1 MLLDISEIPR
11 VALERMNRVHEE
23 EIKILNQLYEAIEE
37 FQEGT
42 GSLEEID
49 RKFEEFFQDVL
60 KHFSSEQEMMEQ
72 YNFFAYPMHRGEHDM
87 VLGQLHS
94 LKKKWEKEKNPELIK
109 SYIEKEFLPW
119 LMNHIQTMDT
129 VTAHFLSHFIKD

>member
-1 MLLDISEIPR
+1 MLLDISEIPK
-11 VALERMNRVHEE
+11 VALERMNKVHEE

-37 FQEGT
+37 FQKGK

-49 RKFEEFFQDVL
+49 KKFEEFFQDVL

-94 LKKKWEKEKNPELIK
+94 LKKRWEKEKNPEMIK

-129 VTAHFLSHFIKD
+129 VTAHFLSHFIRD

>member
-1 MLLDISEIPR
+1 MLLDISQIPR
-11 VALERMNRVHEE
+11 VALERMNKVHEE

-37 FQEGT
+37 FQKGE
-42 GSLEEID
+42 GSLEDID
-49 RKFEEFFQDVL
+49 KKFEEFFQDVL

-87 VLGQLHS
+87 VLGQLHN
-94 LKKKWEKEKNPELIK
+94 LKKRWEKEKNPELIK
-109 SYIEKEFLPW
+109 SYVEKEFLPW

-129 VTAHFLSHFIKD
+129 VTAHFLSHFIRD

>member
-1 MLLDISEIPR
+1 MLLDISQIPK

-23 EIKILNQLYEAIEE
+23 EIKILNQLFEAID
-37 FQEGT
+37 QGKDID
-42 GSLEEID
+42 EISRLFKD
-49 RKFEEFFQDVL
+49 FVEDVK

-87 VLGQLHS
+87 VLGQLAN
-94 LKKKWEKEKNPELIK
+94 LEKKWEKEKNPELIK
-109 SYIEKEFLPW
+109 SYVQNEFLPW

-129 VTAHFLSHFIKD
+129 VTAHFLSHFIRD

>member
-1 MLLDISEIPR
+1 MLLDISQLPR
-11 VALERMNRVHEE
+11 VALERMNKVHEE
-23 EIKILNQLYEAIEE
+23 EIKILNRLYEAIEK
-37 FQEGT
+37 FQEGK

-49 RKFEEFFQDVL
+49 KRLEEFFQDVL

-87 VLGQLHS
+87 ILGQLQN
-94 LKKKWEKEKNPELIK
+94 LKKKWEKDKNPELIK

-129 VTAHFLSHFIKD
+129 VTAHFLSHFIRD